1 MWVKITMTSSLLL
14 LAALVALKRKKRYE
28 NQQQQLEKVASK
40 IEFKRKEL
48 ENAQAKVYYTQE
60 YGLLTD
66 NSE

>member
-1 MWVKITMTSSLLL
+1 M
-14 LAALVALKRKKRYE
+14 ALRRKKQYE
-28 NQQQQLEKVASK
+28 NQEQQLERMASK

-66 NSE
+66 NSEWLLTY